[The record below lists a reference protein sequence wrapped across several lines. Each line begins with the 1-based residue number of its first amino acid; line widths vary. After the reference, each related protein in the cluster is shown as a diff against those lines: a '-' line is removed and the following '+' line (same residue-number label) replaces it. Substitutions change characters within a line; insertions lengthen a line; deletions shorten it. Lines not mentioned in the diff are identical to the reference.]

1 MATKLWQNFC
11 FDTMC
16 HQKIKV
22 MKKESIISDVL
33 GLNQRE
39 AARLLQV
46 SRSQLSMYELGQR
59 DLPLSAKVLLTAMV
73 GQAQQR
79 KSAPTVLPVLAQQEQ
94 RKQLW
99 LERQL
104 KLNTFRQLRVSRVL
118 DKMEQT
124 YAAQLKVLELVAH
137 LKETNANDSKEY
149 QGFLKSLE
157 NKAYKKIAQTGLPQL
172 LQWQIKLAAL
182 QTEAK
187 ILHEAMEISK

>member
-1 MATKLWQNFC
+1 
-11 FDTMC
+11 
-16 HQKIKV
+16 
-22 MKKESIISDVL
+22 MKKESIISDLL

-73 GQAQQR
+73 DQAQQR
-79 KSAPTVLPVLAQQEQ
+79 KSAPTVLPILAQQEQ
-94 RKQLW
+94 RKQHW
-99 LERQL
+99 IERQL

-137 LKETNANDSKEY
+137 LKETGSNESKEY
-149 QGFLKSLE
+149 QGFLNSLE
-157 NKAYKKIAQTGLPQL
+157 NKAHKKLAQTGLPQL

-182 QTEAK
+182 QTEAE
-187 ILHEAMEISK
+187 ILHEAMKIPK

>member
-1 MATKLWQNFC
+1 
-11 FDTMC
+11 
-16 HQKIKV
+16 
-22 MKKESIISDVL
+22 
-33 GLNQRE
+33 
-39 AARLLQV
+39 
-46 SRSQLSMYELGQR
+46 MYELGQR
-59 DLPLSAKVLLTAMV
+59 DLPLSAKVLLTTMV
-73 GQAQQR
+73 DQAQQR

>member
-1 MATKLWQNFC
+1 
-11 FDTMC
+11 
-16 HQKIKV
+16 
-22 MKKESIISDVL
+22 MKKESIISDLL

-73 GQAQQR
+73 EQAQQR
-79 KSAPTVLPVLAQQEQ
+79 KSVPIVLPILAQQEQ
-94 RKQLW
+94 RKQHW
-99 LERQL
+99 IECQL

-137 LKETNANDSKEY
+137 LKEIGSNESKEY
-149 QGFLKSLE
+149 QGFLNSLE
-157 NKAYKKIAQTGLPQL
+157 NKAHKKMTQTGLPQL

-182 QTEAK
+182 QTEAE
-187 ILHEAMEISK
+187 ILHEAMKIPK

>member
-1 MATKLWQNFC
+1 
-11 FDTMC
+11 
-16 HQKIKV
+16 

-59 DLPLSAKVLLTAMV
+59 DLPLSAKVLLTTMV
-73 GQAQQR
+73 DQAQQR

>member
-1 MATKLWQNFC
+1 
-11 FDTMC
+11 
-16 HQKIKV
+16 
-22 MKKESIISDVL
+22 MKKVSIISDVL

-94 RKQLW
+94 LKQQW
-99 LERQL
+99 IERQL
-104 KLNTFRQLRVSRVL
+104 KVNTFKQLRVSRIL
-118 DKMEQT
+118 TKMEQT

-137 LKETNANDSKEY
+137 LKETNANNSKEY
-149 QGFLKSLE
+149 QGFLNSWE
-157 NKAYKKIAQTGLPQL
+157 NKAHKKLAQTGLPQL

-182 QTEAK
+182 QTEAE
-187 ILHEAMEISK
+187 ILHEAMKIPK

>member
-1 MATKLWQNFC
+1 
-11 FDTMC
+11 
-16 HQKIKV
+16 
-22 MKKESIISDVL
+22 MKKESIISDLL

-59 DLPLSAKVLLTAMV
+59 DLPLSAKVLLTTMV
-73 GQAQQR
+73 DQAQQR

-94 RKQLW
+94 RKQQW

-157 NKAYKKIAQTGLPQL
+157 NKAHKKMAQTGLPQL

-187 ILHEAMEISK
+187 ILHEAMEIPK

>member
-1 MATKLWQNFC
+1 
-11 FDTMC
+11 
-16 HQKIKV
+16 

-59 DLPLSAKVLLTAMV
+59 DLPLTAKVLLTAMV
-73 GQAQQR
+73 DQAQQR

-94 RKQLW
+94 LKQHW

-104 KLNTFRQLRVSRVL
+104 KVNTFKQLRVSRVL

-157 NKAYKKIAQTGLPQL
+157 NKAHKKMAQTGLPQL

-182 QTEAK
+182 QTEAE
-187 ILHEAMEISK
+187 ILHEAMEIPK